1 VAVKFGIPAKLLNN
15 KSKSQLCEKI
25 YACSGTSLP
34 LPPMNKTRVQGY
46 DYYVAS
52 NSPLTAR
59 DFIKLFGAT
68 KKTSLGALASKVGIN
83 NVSGVNRESIKSM
96 IIQELESRGVPE
108 PLKIKVP
115 GLKAKE
121 TVTPVTD
128 TLNHMNEP
136 PVNNAPRNNGTRNNG
151 NATKKLNGAS
161 NQLEFNVNRK
171 TGTENVNVVHGNGT
185 RNNVNTFALKKPAN
199 KVFKLNN
206 AQKKGPLNLGTPPQ
220 ALRVFRKGANKPGE
234 TMSEIEKRLGISGT
248 KTTIKLRGGTTTSG
262 GLFKNLK
269 LFEPPQGSKKFD
281 AYENL
286 LREIPMNIQPT
297 QVPVFK
303 KAAQNILNAPVNVDP
318 TVFLPKKNTI
328 AVDNLKNKIAK
339 AEYDSKRVIEASG
352 KNSPVAQQ
360 AVAKVNELKQKLNEV
375 KVAAPQVSD
384 AQLRLNT
391 MKLNQEYRN
400 KLKKIQENANR
411 AQKVLQVQLNS
422 AKKNSNAV
430 AIAKIQAQTERNKR
444 NKEIQVEKE
453 RIRYEDRKAAAERQ
467 HQRLKKFGKRGKSFF
482 SSTFNSARNLFRTK
496 PINWLQ
502 DPSLS
507 AESRARVKELIRRGV
522 SIPISVRSESALKNF
537 YELELESNTALLR
550 RESQSAE
557 EEENENRQPRIL
569 APTIA
574 LGIPAPHAPSF
585 VAGIN
590 IPREPNG
597 DKIMIMLKNEGN
609 QDTNLL
615 KKKLLTLNKN
625 VANKIAEKYNKNK
638 NLTSALKAANG
649 WIESE
654 KNKQSERA
662 ARLNKRKKLFNNIEK
677 YTNIE
682 NLKTN
687 FKNEKNE
694 SVRKAVN
701 TRLRT
706 LQLLKNKKTAQ
717 FREAGRV
724 QNMNNFKMKLKNL
737 DPETAKTIQD
747 EFNRMR
753 TENTSDNGF
762 KLAFKAATDKI
773 NTIKRKKIL
782 ETLENKLKTLKP
794 EPAKRIKEEFN
805 RLRTNNTSANGF
817 KRAINTITSKI
828 NTTVRNRE
836 SLLVYEEYYK
846 LGSLG
851 ILEKF
856 NKGAITYKDA
866 MAEFKKHIKYRLTA
880 DYENDINKNNHA
892 ADIPKNI
899 NLEAFRTLM
908 SKQKGL
914 SSLLAGYKSEKR
926 PHFKLVIQMRIR
938 ERIEEIEKE
947 EGLQQ
952 FGISLKLNSGKV
964 LPNKAVEEIQKL
976 QKNAETLKTAQEN
989 YVKARNAARLNDS
1002 NMTSKIEKE
1011 LAQRVQEIHDDKDLT
1026 TNQKAKYQKIAH
1038 LYATKK
1044 LRNLKKKNNIGA
1056 PERNLYT
1063 KMAKYGVT
1071 KNEARYILEEFNQN
1085 GKYNKALQ
1093 LLVDKVKE
1101 KLVAHAKKLK
1111 VEDDKEVKEI
1121 IDDFDPEV
1129 ITLNKAMN
1137 EITKRWRYLLKKGK
1151 LRKHVEN
1158 LEDRLKFG
1166 IKDSDKVT
1174 KLLRDYDPDT
1184 NKPEDEK
1191 QKITDIYELHKHAK
1205 NLGVYNHVNAKKIIN
1220 NFDPELHEIK
1230 NAKNDI
1236 SRIHKKKESVKPN
1249 EPNSSKR
1256 NEKTPPPL
1264 KGENPL
1270 LLTNYAHS
1278 NRINQ
1283 NAALEKF
1290 KNIEYRLTPDERKEV
1305 KEFIKTNPSENQIK
1319 NKVETMKKQINVR
1332 RTAYGKNLNSKL
1344 NALISQNNVNESKAK
1359 TIISDI
1365 GEYFG
1370 QDARKDAQK
1379 KLNDVL
1385 KNLKSSTK
1393 PNEPNNSTKA
1403 KAATKIQK
1411 IVRGRRARKKVK
1423 LISSILNP
1431 GSKTMSIKEIKRI
1444 ANENPNNENVQT
1456 LLARREAIAEI
1467 NRVLSKTTPVIQSS
1481 IKSSLT
1487 LNKKSVRNIG
1497 INTPAFNDLNNN
1509 QKRTILESVLSINK
1523 LPDNF
1528 QTKLKNALS
1537 KLKPPS
1543 KSTGN
1548 SGTQV
1553 NVLKTLT
1560 NNQIQKYLNNYE
1572 NYMYDPSK
1580 SLENIKKNN
1589 KSIIEQLRK
1598 NGQTYYN
1605 TQVDRVGEFPNERQQ
1620 ISLKNFGG
1628 NRGTFKRFQN
1638 KLYELFPP
1646 KAPPKPPPPPPRK
1659 KQSQKKNP
1667 EPEQKKQ
1674 VPEKTEEEEL
1684 HERITNLNT
1693 ILKENSSLN
1702 TLRGFFGNSNMNTY
1716 IKKLKNIKNKYG
1728 PTGNEF
1734 NLYNHL
1740 RASIPQK
1747 VDEIITQI
1755 KKEKERIAKN
1765 EENKKRAENERKA
1778 KNEEE
1783 RRKAQALLNEQAR
1796 LKKEKNEENKRA
1808 QARRNEQAR
1817 LNAERVKRKALINQ
1831 LEKNVPG
1838 IFENRFQ
1845 TFKNEYGALHGPLK
1859 RLFENKTKHIT
1870 SVSSKEKALKN
1881 ALKNL
1886 KIDPDQVLNL
1896 INRTKTNVKIKPT
1909 ATISRELTNKFMNKV
1924 IREMAPKNITNSE
1937 VTNIKKKLKKSR
1949 K

>member
-151 NATKKLNGAS
+151 TRNNGNATKKLNGAS

-185 RNNVNTFALKKPAN
+185 RNNVNTFALKKPTN
-199 KVFKLNN
+199 KVFKVPSANNN

-286 LREIPMNIQPT
+286 LREIPMNIQPM
-297 QVPVFK
+297 QVPVFQ
-303 KAAQNILNAPVNVDP
+303 KAAQNILNAPTNVDP
-318 TVFLPKKNTI
+318 MVFLPKKNTL
-328 AVDNLKNKIAK
+328 VVNNLKNKIAK
-339 AEYDSKRVIEASG
+339 AEYESKRVIEASG

-375 KVAAPQVSD
+375 KVVAPQVSD

-507 AESRARVKELIRRGV
+507 AASRARVKELIRRGV

-537 YELELESNTALLR
+537 YELEMESNTALLR
-550 RESQSAE
+550 RERQSAE
-557 EEENENRQPRIL
+557 EETNNRPQPRTNNRPGPP
-569 APTIA
+569 APSVAMGIPVPHEQPASTIA
-574 LGIPAPHAPSF
+574 MGIPASQK
-585 VAGIN
+585 
-590 IPREPNG
+590 PNG
-597 DKIMIMLKNEGN
+597 SGSVIGHPNVTVIMLKNEGN
-609 QDTNLL
+609 QEKEDTVQKRIEEIEKMNLSSLNKVIKNAKNEERVLLLARRRYEKLYLRNSEDKAKLSNHSISNKFVRGDISFTQALKNITSMPSKNQTNEFVKNLNKTRRLAQFINSRDVSNDFKSNL
-615 KKKLLTLNKN
+615 KKKYLANSNKSFETLRNQILSNIQSRKNQKNVKSLQNLESFVNEHLKNNATARAILEEYQSGGSGLTFNVAKRRLVNLKRAKRFNEKNALIKKQLLNRIKKTFNEDELNKIVQN
-625 VANKIAEKYNKNK
+625 EAGTKLNPNTNIMNAVVARKEELEELKYIKDIHKRYVNFRNKSRLINSTETTQIEK
-638 NLTSALKAANG
+638 NLSRKIQEFNKVNLTNLERTKKQKNAHLNAIKKFINLKVG
-649 WIESE
+649 
-654 KNKQSERA
+654 
-662 ARLNKRKKLFNNIEK
+662 K
-677 YTNIE
+677 YTNIN
-682 NLKTN
+682 NLEEN
-687 FKNEKNE
+687 FKNEKNNN
-694 SVRKAVN
+694 VRRAVSE
-701 TRLRT
+701 RLRV
-706 LQLLKNKKTAQ
+706 LQALRNKKK
-717 FREAGRV
+717 REFDDLT
-724 QNMNNFKMKLKNL
+724 N
-737 DPETAKTIQD
+737 
-747 EFNRMR
+747 EFNEFIRKHGLNKNVILTLLNSSKPISQQIEQLKGKIEAYYNKKFR
-753 TENTSDNGF
+753 TFEENNILKELEKIGV
-762 KLAFKAATDKI
+762 KTD
-773 NTIKRKKIL
+773 TYKKIL
-782 ETLENKLKTLKP
+782 FTTHPDRE
-794 EPAKRIKEEFN
+794 
-805 RLRTNNTSANGF
+805 
-817 KRAINTITSKI
+817 IN
-828 NTTVRNRE
+828 
-836 SLLVYEEYYK
+836 
-846 LGSLG
+846 
-851 ILEKF
+851 
-856 NKGAITYKDA
+856 
-866 MAEFKKHIKYRLTA
+866 EFKKKIREALFKYVTNENIKQKIETLIKDRNSKAKPNNGSTKPSEPKNPKPNNGSTKPSEPKNPKPNNGSTKPSEPSNTWLNEFVIKHGLNKNVVIKYIKKDVPILNQINTLKAGLDEYYSKEAEQILKGIDEKTKNLT
-880 DYENDINKNNHA
+880 
-892 ADIPKNI
+892 
-899 NLEAFRTLM
+899 
-908 SKQKGL
+908 
-914 SSLLAGYKSEKR
+914 LL
-926 PHFKLVIQMRIR
+926 
-938 ERIEEIEKE
+938 
-947 EGLQQ
+947 
-952 FGISLKLNSGKV
+952 
-964 LPNKAVEEIQKL
+964 QKL
-976 QKNAETLKTAQEN
+976 Q
-989 YVKARNAARLNDS
+989 RLGIN
-1002 NMTSKIEKE
+1002 TSSYAKFRLTSHPNRE
-1011 LAQRVQEIHDDKDLT
+1011 L
-1026 TNQKAKYQKIAH
+1026 
-1038 LYATKK
+1038 
-1044 LRNLKKKNNIGA
+1044 
-1056 PERNLYT
+1056 
-1063 KMAKYGVT
+1063 
-1071 KNEARYILEEFNQN
+1071 NEF
-1085 GKYNKALQ
+1085 
-1093 LLVDKVKE
+1093 
-1101 KLVAHAKKLK
+1101 
-1111 VEDDKEVKEI
+1111 
-1121 IDDFDPEV
+1121 
-1129 ITLNKAMN
+1129 
-1137 EITKRWRYLLKKGK
+1137 
-1151 LRKHVEN
+1151 
-1158 LEDRLKFG
+1158 
-1166 IKDSDKVT
+1166 
-1174 KLLRDYDPDT
+1174 
-1184 NKPEDEK
+1184 
-1191 QKITDIYELHKHAK
+1191 
-1205 NLGVYNHVNAKKIIN
+1205 KKIIRTAK
-1220 NFDPELHEIK
+1220 FKIIEGFMTEIK
-1230 NAKNDI
+1230 ELIEK
-1236 SRIHKKKESVKPN
+1236 SKTTKPN
-1249 EPNSSKR
+1249 EPKNPKPNEPISSK
-1256 NEKTPPPL
+1256 
-1264 KGENPL
+1264 KGIEPSNP
-1270 LLTNYAHS
+1270 
-1278 NRINQ
+1278 
-1283 NAALEKF
+1283 
-1290 KNIEYRLTPDERKEV
+1290 
-1305 KEFIKTNPSENQIK
+1305 
-1319 NKVETMKKQINVR
+1319 
-1332 RTAYGKNLNSKL
+1332 
-1344 NALISQNNVNESKAK
+1344 NN
-1359 TIISDI
+1359 
-1365 GEYFG
+1365 G
-1370 QDARKDAQK
+1370 
-1379 KLNDVL
+1379 
-1385 KNLKSSTK
+1385 STK

-1659 KQSQKKNP
+1659 KQAQKKNP

-1740 RASIPQK
+1740 RASIPPK
-1747 VDEIITQI
+1747 VDDIIKQI
-1755 KKEKERIAKN
+1755 KKEKERI
-1765 EENKKRAENERKA
+1765 A

-1796 LKKEKNEENKRA
+1796 RKKEKNEEERRKAQALLNEQARVKKEKNEENKRA

-1831 LEKNVPG
+1831 LEKNIPG

-1886 KIDPDQVLNL
+1886 KINPDQVLNL